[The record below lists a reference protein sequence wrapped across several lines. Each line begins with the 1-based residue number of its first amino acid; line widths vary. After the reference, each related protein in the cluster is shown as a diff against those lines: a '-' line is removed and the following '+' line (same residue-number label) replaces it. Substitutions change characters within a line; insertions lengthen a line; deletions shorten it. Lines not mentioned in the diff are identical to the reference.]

1 MRKLKLQVQ
10 MSVDGYI
17 ADTNG
22 KTDWM
27 LWNWGEVWTW
37 DDVLKKYFNDLTAS
51 VDCVLLSRKMAEEGF
66 IAHWAKVA
74 EKLDSPQSAFARK
87 ITSAEKVV
95 FTKTLHSSDQAV
107 SEWKNTVLA
116 KGDLAEEVNL
126 LKNRKGKDLIV
137 YGGASFVSALLKQNL
152 IDELELFI
160 NPVAIGNG
168 MKIFNETTKLKLL
181 NAQLFACGI
190 TVLKYERSE

>member
-22 KTDWM
+22 RTGWM
-27 LWNWGEVWTW
+27 LWNWGEEWIW

-74 EKLDSPQSAFARK
+74 ERLDDPQAAFASK
-87 ITSAEKVV
+87 IAEANKVV
-95 FTKTLHSSDQAV
+95 FTKTLHSSDPVV
-107 SEWKNTVLA
+107 SGWRNTVLA
-116 KGDLAEEVNL
+116 KGNLAEEINQ
-126 LKNRKGKDLIV
+126 LKKQEGKDLIV
-137 YGGASFVSALLKQNL
+137 YGGASFVSSLLGQNL
-152 IDELELFI
+152 IDELQLFI
-160 NPVAIGNG
+160 NPVAIGSG
-168 MKIFNETTKLKLL
+168 MKIFNERTKLKLL
-181 NAQLFACGI
+181 NAQLFDCGI
-190 TVLKYERSE
+190 TVLKYESSK